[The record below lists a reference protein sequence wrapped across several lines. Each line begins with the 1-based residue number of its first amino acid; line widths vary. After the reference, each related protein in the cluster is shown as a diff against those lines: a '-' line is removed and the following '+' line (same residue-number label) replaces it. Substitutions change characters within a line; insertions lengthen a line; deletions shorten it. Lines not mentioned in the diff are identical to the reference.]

1 MTEKSY
7 FFPSDFESGKGTIG
21 IRLNLLPPSCSFNA
35 QTRLFELQIHSIE
48 AAKAIHF
55 ELSTRIAEWENH
67 NAALI
72 TPQNQQPKSE

>member
-7 FFPSDFESGKGTIG
+7 FFPSDYETGKGTIG
-21 IRLNLLPPSCSFNA
+21 VRLNQLPPTCSFTA
-35 QTRLFELQIHSIE
+35 QAAMFELQIHSID

-55 ELSTRIAEWENH
+55 ELTTRIAEWEQH

-72 TPQNQQPKSE
+72 PPQNQQPKSV